1 VETVSQYCAELH
13 KEHKRCGELCF
24 RNGML
29 RESCT
34 RNGAVRDMC
43 MMTMRRSILED
54 SYSRFRSCR
63 NISSIII
70 SHEREWNTAASLV
83 YKYPRMNDNERYA
96 ARDSEPAA
104 SYG

>member
-1 VETVSQYCAELH
+1 MSNIDDDSCIAIPKNCGSEVGRGERQELETVSQDCAGMH
-13 KEHKRCGELCF
+13 KGHKRRGELCICS
-24 RNGML
+24 GML

-34 RNGAVRDMC
+34 RNGAIRDMC

-70 SHEREWNTAASLV
+70 SHERE
-83 YKYPRMNDNERYA
+83 
-96 ARDSEPAA
+96 
-104 SYG
+104 